1 MNKNS
6 EKSRI
11 DEQKAGKMSGEM
23 SGKDSAQSQGQAAAQ
38 GAPGKGGKKPGPPKP
53 KNMKKTLKTLMKYVG
68 RYKLLLIL
76 VMVLI
81 VVNSFAMVAGS
92 YFLKPLVNNYILPGD
107 FAGLAKMLALLG
119 TIFGLGAIAA
129 YGYARTMVHISQ
141 HTISNIRTD
150 LFNKMQELPIKY
162 FDRNTHGDLMSL
174 YTNDIDNIGE
184 ALNNS
189 FTNILASGLTFI
201 GTIIMMFVLS
211 PVLSIITIAFLG
223 IMIFVISKVGAKSK
237 YYFGM
242 QQKNIGKLN
251 GYVEE
256 MIEGQKVIKVFCHE
270 EEAIEDFRKH
280 NEELRKAST
289 GAQTFG
295 GYMMPMLGNL
305 SHMNYALTC
314 CVGGLMTIAGA
325 FDLGSLVSYM
335 QYTKQVSNPIAQVS
349 QQVNMI
355 LAALAGA
362 ERIFTALDEEVEVDD
377 GKVTLTRVEVKE
389 DGKLVETEKYTGHW
403 AWKVPASVAAKIRK
417 AEMEAKVAVGNSSEL
432 EMAATNVE
440 LESAASL
447 SDEPML
453 KELTGD
459 VRFKNVV
466 FGYNEEKTVLKDISL
481 FAKPGQK
488 IAFVGSTGAG
498 KTTITNLI
506 NRFYEINSGTIT
518 YDGIDVKDIKK
529 DDLRRSLGIVLQDT
543 HLFTGTISDN
553 IRYGNLHAT
562 DEEVK
567 EAAKLANAHTFIKH
581 LPHGY
586 DTVITGDGEGL
597 SQGQRQL
604 LAIARAAIANPPV
617 LIMDEATSS
626 IDTRTEKLIAEG
638 MDKLMEGRTVFVIAH
653 RLSTIKNSHA
663 IMVLE
668 QGEIIER
675 GNHDS
680 LLEEKGRYYQLY
692 TGKAEL
698 DVEEEVTA

>member
-1 MNKNS
+1 MNKDKNN
-6 EKSRI
+6 
-11 DEQKAGKMSGEM
+11 MP
-23 SGKDSAQSQGQAAAQ
+23 QGQA
-38 GAPGKGGKKPGPPKP
+38 GPGKGGKKPGPPKP
-53 KNMKKTLKTLMKYVG
+53 KNMKKTLKTLMSYLGK
-68 RYKLLLIL
+68 YKLQLII

-81 VVNSFAMVAGS
+81 VVNSIAMVAGS

-107 FAGLAKMLALLG
+107 FSGLAKMLAVLG
-119 TIFGLGAIAA
+119 TIFGLGALAS
-129 YGYARTMVHISQ
+129 YGYARLMVHVAQ
-141 HTISNIRTD
+141 NTISNIRTD

-201 GTIIMMFVLS
+201 GTISMMVVLS
-211 PVLSIITIAFLG
+211 PVLIIITVTFLAL
-223 IMIFVISKVGAKSK
+223 MIFVISKVGAKSK

-242 QQKNIGKLN
+242 QQKNIGALN

-270 EEAIEDFRKH
+270 EEAIEDFKKH

-305 SHMNYALTC
+305 SHMNYAVTC

-325 FDLGSLVSYM
+325 FDLGSLVSYL

-377 GKVTLTRVEVKE
+377 GEVTLTRVEVKE
-389 DGKLVETEKYTGHW
+389 DGRLVETDKYTGHW
-403 AWKVPASVAAKIRK
+403 AWKIPSSVVAKMRKTLAETASI
-417 AEMEAKVAVGNSSEL
+417 S
-432 EMAATNVE
+432 EMAATTATLNDSKIE
-440 LESAASL
+440 SQLESATEL
-447 SDEPML
+447 SDEPIL
-453 KELTGD
+453 RELTGD

-466 FGYNEEKTVLKDISL
+466 FGYNEEKIVLKDISL

-543 HLFTGTISDN
+543 HLFTGTIADN
-553 IRYGNLHAT
+553 IRYGNLNAT

-567 EAAKLANAHTFIKH
+567 AAAKLANAHTFIKH

-675 GNHDS
+675 GNHES

-698 DVEEEVTA
+698 DSEEVTA

>member
-1 MNKNS
+1 MSNDKKN
-6 EKSRI
+6 
-11 DEQKAGKMSGEM
+11 MP
-23 SGKDSAQSQGQAAAQ
+23 QGNS
-38 GAPGKGGKKPGPPKP
+38 APGKGGKKPGPPKP
-53 KNMKKTLKTLMKYVG
+53 KNMKKTLKTLMSYLGK
-68 RYKLLLIL
+68 YKLQLAI
-76 VMVLI
+76 VMILI
-81 VVNSFAMVAGS
+81 VINSFAMIAGS

-107 FAGLAKMLALLG
+107 FAGLAKMLVLLG
-119 TIFGLGAIAA
+119 TIFGLGVIAA
-129 YGYARTMVHISQ
+129 YGYARLMVHVAQ
-141 HTISNIRTD
+141 NTISNIRRD
-150 LFNKMQELPIKY
+150 LFNKMQDLPIKY

-174 YTNDIDNIGE
+174 YTNDIDNISE

-189 FTNILASGLTFI
+189 FTNILASGLTFL
-201 GTIIMMFVLS
+201 GTIVMMAVLS
-211 PVLSIITIAFLG
+211 PMLIIITVTFLA
-223 IMIFVISKVGAKSK
+223 IMIFVVTKVGAKSK

-242 QQKNIGKLN
+242 QQKEIGKLN

-270 EEAIEDFRKH
+270 DKAIEDFKKH

-289 GAQTFG
+289 GAQTFAG
-295 GYMMPMLGNL
+295 FMMPMLGNL
-305 SHMNYALTC
+305 SHINYAVTC
-314 CVGGLMTIAGA
+314 CIGGLLTIAGM
-325 FDLGSLVSYM
+325 FDIGSLVSYL
-335 QYTKQVSNPIAQVS
+335 QYTKQVANPISQVS

-362 ERIFTALDEEVEVDD
+362 ERIFAALDEEEEINN
-377 GKVTLTRVEVKE
+377 GQVTLARVKIDENGNLE
-389 DGKLVETEKYTGHW
+389 ETEEYTGHW
-403 AWKVPASVAAKIRK
+403 AWKIPMN
-417 AEMEAKVAVGNSSEL
+417 EVAVDIDGSAKAIYRTTRVNGFEL
-432 EMAATNVE
+432 R
-440 LESAASL
+440 
-447 SDEPML
+447 
-453 KELTGD
+453 ELTGD
-459 VRFKNVV
+459 VRFKDVI
-466 FGYNEEKTVLKDISL
+466 FGYNEEKVVLKNISL

-529 DDLRRSLGIVLQDT
+529 EDLRRSLGIVLQDT
-543 HLFTGTISDN
+543 HLFTGTIADN
-553 IRYGNLHAT
+553 IRYGNLKAT
-562 DEEVK
+562 DEQVK
-567 EAAKLANAHTFIKH
+567 EAAKLANAHAFIKH

-604 LAIARAAIANPPV
+604 LAIARAAVANPPV

-653 RLSTIKNSHA
+653 RLSTIKNSKA

-675 GNHDS
+675 GDHDS
-680 LLEEKGRYYQLY
+680 LLEEGGRYYQLY

-698 DVEEEVTA
+698 DADTDEVAEVDKNLVSEEKVC

>member
-1 MNKNS
+1 MNKDKNN
-6 EKSRI
+6 
-11 DEQKAGKMSGEM
+11 MP
-23 SGKDSAQSQGQAAAQ
+23 QGQA
-38 GAPGKGGKKPGPPKP
+38 GPGKGGKKPGPPKP
-53 KNMKKTLKTLMKYVG
+53 KNMKKTLKTLMSYLGK
-68 RYKLLLIL
+68 YKLQLII

-81 VVNSFAMVAGS
+81 VVNSIAMVAGS

-107 FAGLAKMLALLG
+107 FSGLAKMLAVLG
-119 TIFGLGAIAA
+119 TIFGLGALAS
-129 YGYARTMVHISQ
+129 YGYARLMVHVAQ
-141 HTISNIRTD
+141 NTISNIRTD

-201 GTIIMMFVLS
+201 GTISMMVVLS
-211 PVLSIITIAFLG
+211 PVLIIITVTFLAL
-223 IMIFVISKVGAKSK
+223 MIFVISKVGAKSK

-242 QQKNIGKLN
+242 QQKNIGALN

-270 EEAIEDFRKH
+270 EEAIEDFKKH

-305 SHMNYALTC
+305 SHMNYAVTC
-314 CVGGLMTIAGA
+314 CVGGLITIAGA
-325 FDLGSLVSYM
+325 FDIGSLVSYL

-377 GKVTLTRVEVKE
+377 GEVTLTRVEVKE
-389 DGKLVETEKYTGHW
+389 DGRLVETDKYTGHW
-403 AWKVPASVAAKIRK
+403 AWKVPASVVAKMRNT
-417 AEMEAKVAVGNSSEL
+417 AEAEGASMS
-432 EMAATNVE
+432 EMAATTAN
-440 LESAASL
+440 LESAAAL
-447 SDEPML
+447 SDEPIL

-466 FGYNEEKTVLKDISL
+466 FGYNEEKIVLKDISL

-543 HLFTGTISDN
+543 HLFTGTIADN
-553 IRYGNLHAT
+553 IRYGNLNAT

-567 EAAKLANAHTFIKH
+567 AAAKLANAHTFIKH

-675 GNHDS
+675 GNHES

-692 TGKAEL
+692 TGKAQL
-698 DVEEEVTA
+698 D

>member
-1 MNKNS
+1 MP
-6 EKSRI
+6 
-11 DEQKAGKMSGEM
+11 
-23 SGKDSAQSQGQAAAQ
+23 QGQA
-38 GAPGKGGKKPGPPKP
+38 GPGKGGKKPGPPKP
-53 KNMKKTLKTLMKYVG
+53 KNMKKTLKTLMSYLGK
-68 RYKLLLIL
+68 YKLQLII

-81 VVNSFAMVAGS
+81 VVNSIAMVAGS

-107 FAGLAKMLALLG
+107 FSGLAKMLAVLG
-119 TIFGLGAIAA
+119 TIFGLGALAS
-129 YGYARTMVHISQ
+129 YGYARLMVHVAQ
-141 HTISNIRTD
+141 NTISNIRTD

-201 GTIIMMFVLS
+201 GTISMMVVLS
-211 PVLSIITIAFLG
+211 PVLIIITVTFLAL
-223 IMIFVISKVGAKSK
+223 MIFVISKVGAKSK

-242 QQKNIGKLN
+242 QQKNIGALN

-270 EEAIEDFRKH
+270 EEAIEDFKKH

-305 SHMNYALTC
+305 SHMNYAVTC

-325 FDLGSLVSYM
+325 FDLGSLVSYL

-362 ERIFTALDEEVEVDD
+362 ERIFTALDEEVEVDE

-389 DGKLVETEKYTGHW
+389 DGKLVETDKYTGHW
-403 AWKVPASVAAKIRK
+403 AWKVPSSVVAKMRNS
-417 AEMEAKVAVGNSSEL
+417 AEVDGTSML
-432 EMAATNVE
+432 EMAATIAN
-440 LESAASL
+440 LESAATL
-447 SDEPML
+447 SDEPIL

-466 FGYNEEKTVLKDISL
+466 FGYNEEKTVLKNISL

-543 HLFTGTISDN
+543 HLFTGTIADN
-553 IRYGNLHAT
+553 IRYGNLNAT

-567 EAAKLANAHTFIKH
+567 AAAKLANAHTFIKH

-698 DVEEEVTA
+698 DAEEVTA

>member
-1 MNKNS
+1 MNKDKNN
-6 EKSRI
+6 
-11 DEQKAGKMSGEM
+11 MP
-23 SGKDSAQSQGQAAAQ
+23 QGQA
-38 GAPGKGGKKPGPPKP
+38 GPGKGGKKPGPPKP
-53 KNMKKTLKTLMKYVG
+53 KNMKKTLKTLMSYLGK
-68 RYKLLLIL
+68 YKLQLII

-81 VVNSFAMVAGS
+81 VVNSIAMVAGS

-107 FAGLAKMLALLG
+107 FSGLAKMLAVLG
-119 TIFGLGAIAA
+119 TIFGLGALAS
-129 YGYARTMVHISQ
+129 YGYARLMVHVAQ
-141 HTISNIRTD
+141 NTISNIRTD

-201 GTIIMMFVLS
+201 GTISMMVVLS
-211 PVLSIITIAFLG
+211 PVLIIITVTFLAL
-223 IMIFVISKVGAKSK
+223 MIFVISKVGAKSK

-242 QQKNIGKLN
+242 QQKNIGALN

-270 EEAIEDFRKH
+270 EEAIEDFKKH

-305 SHMNYALTC
+305 SHMNYAVTC

-325 FDLGSLVSYM
+325 FDLGSLVSYL

-377 GKVTLTRVEVKE
+377 GEVTLTRVEVKE
-389 DGKLVETEKYTGHW
+389 DGRLVETDKYTGHW
-403 AWKVPASVAAKIRK
+403 AWKVPASVVAKMRNT
-417 AEMEAKVAVGNSSEL
+417 AEAEDTSMS
-432 EMAATNVE
+432 EMAATTATLNDSKIE
-440 LESAASL
+440 SQLESATEL
-447 SDEPML
+447 SDEPIL
-453 KELTGD
+453 RELTGD

-518 YDGIDVKDIKK
+518 YDGIDIKDIKK

-543 HLFTGTISDN
+543 HLFTGTIADN
-553 IRYGNLHAT
+553 IRYGNLNAT

-567 EAAKLANAHTFIKH
+567 AAAKLANAHTFIKH

-698 DVEEEVTA
+698 DAEEVTA

>member
-1 MNKNS
+1 MPQGKNTQ
-6 EKSRI
+6 
-11 DEQKAGKMSGEM
+11 DQQGK
-23 SGKDSAQSQGQAAAQ
+23 
-38 GAPGKGGKKPGPPKP
+38 KKPGPPKP
-53 KNMKKTLKTLMKYVG
+53 KNMKKTLKTLMQYVG
-68 RYKLLLIL
+68 RYKLLLVL

-107 FAGLAKMLALLG
+107 FGGLAKMLVLLG

-201 GTIIMMFVLS
+201 GTIVMMFVLS
-211 PVLSIITIAFLG
+211 PVLSVITISFLA

-305 SHMNYALTC
+305 SHMNYAVTC
-314 CVGGLMTIAGA
+314 CVGGLMTIVGA
-325 FDLGSLVSYM
+325 FDLGSLVSYL

-377 GKVTLTRVEVKE
+377 GKVTLTRVEIKE

-403 AWKVPASVAAKIRK
+403 AWKVPASVVAKMRK
-417 AEMEAKVAVGNSSEL
+417 DMDNSSIL
-432 EMAATNVE
+432 EMAATTANLGDSH

-447 SDEPML
+447 TDEPML

-518 YDGIDVKDIKK
+518 YDGIDIKDIKK

-543 HLFTGTISDN
+543 HLFTGTIADN

-567 EAAKLANAHTFIKH
+567 AAAKLANAHTFIKH
-581 LPHGY
+581 LLHGY

-675 GNHDS
+675 GDHDS

-698 DVEEEVTA
+698 DAEEEVTA

>member
-1 MNKNS
+1 MNKN
-6 EKSRI
+6 ENRKMP
-11 DEQKAGKMSGEM
+11 QGKNTQDQQ
-23 SGKDSAQSQGQAAAQ
+23 GK
-38 GAPGKGGKKPGPPKP
+38 KKPGPPKP
-53 KNMKKTLKTLMKYVG
+53 KNMKKTLKTLMQYVG
-68 RYKLLLIL
+68 RYKLLLVL

-107 FAGLAKMLALLG
+107 FGGLAKMLVLLG

-201 GTIIMMFVLS
+201 GTIVMMFVLS
-211 PVLSIITIAFLG
+211 PVLSVITISFLA

-305 SHMNYALTC
+305 SHMNYAVTC
-314 CVGGLMTIAGA
+314 CVGGLMTIVGA
-325 FDLGSLVSYM
+325 FDLGSLVSYL

-362 ERIFTALDEEVEVDD
+362 ERIFTALDEKVEVDD
-377 GKVTLTRVEVKE
+377 GKVTLTRVEIKE

-403 AWKVPASVAAKIRK
+403 AWKVPASVVAKMRK
-417 AEMEAKVAVGNSSEL
+417 DMDNSSIL
-432 EMAATNVE
+432 EMAATTANLGDSH

-447 SDEPML
+447 TDEPML

-518 YDGIDVKDIKK
+518 YDGIDIKDIKK
-529 DDLRRSLGIVLQDT
+529 DDLRISLGIVLQDT
-543 HLFTGTISDN
+543 HLFTGTIADN

-567 EAAKLANAHTFIKH
+567 AAAKLANAHTFIKH

-675 GNHDS
+675 GDHDS

-698 DVEEEVTA
+698 DAEEEVTA

>member
-1 MNKNS
+1 MNKNDNR
-6 EKSRI
+6 KMP
-11 DEQKAGKMSGEM
+11 QGKNTQDQQ
-23 SGKDSAQSQGQAAAQ
+23 GK
-38 GAPGKGGKKPGPPKP
+38 KKPGPPKP
-53 KNMKKTLKTLMKYVG
+53 KNMKKTLKTLMQYVG
-68 RYKLLLIL
+68 RYKLLLVL

-107 FAGLAKMLALLG
+107 FGGLAKMLVLLG

-201 GTIIMMFVLS
+201 GTIVMMFVLS
-211 PVLSIITIAFLG
+211 PVLSVITISFLA

-270 EEAIEDFRKH
+270 EEAIEDFKKH
-280 NEELRKAST
+280 NEELRVAST

-305 SHMNYALTC
+305 SHMNYAVTC
-314 CVGGLMTIAGA
+314 CVGGLMTIVGA
-325 FDLGSLVSYM
+325 FDLGSLVSYL

-377 GKVTLTRVEVKE
+377 GKVTLTRVEIKE

-403 AWKVPASVAAKIRK
+403 AWKVPASVVAKMRK
-417 AEMEAKVAVGNSSEL
+417 DMDNSSIL
-432 EMAATNVE
+432 EMAATTANLGDSH

-447 SDEPML
+447 TDEPML

-518 YDGIDVKDIKK
+518 YDGIDIKDIKK

-543 HLFTGTISDN
+543 HLFTGTIADN

-567 EAAKLANAHTFIKH
+567 AAAKLANAHTFIKH

-675 GNHDS
+675 GDHDS

>member
-1 MNKNS
+1 MP
-6 EKSRI
+6 
-11 DEQKAGKMSGEM
+11 QGGPKMG
-23 SGKDSAQSQGQAAAQ
+23 
-38 GAPGKGGKKPGPPKP
+38 PGGKVPGGPKP
-53 KNMKKTLKTLMKYVG
+53 KNMKKTIGTLLKYVG
-68 RYKLLLIL
+68 KHKGLLFLVMIL
-76 VMVLI
+76 VVM
-81 VVNSFAMVAGS
+81 NSVAMVSGS

-107 FAGLAKMLALLG
+107 FAGLAKMLVLLG
-119 TIFGLGAIAA
+119 SIFLIGAGAA
-129 YGYARTMVHISQ
+129 YGYARIMVHISQ
-141 HTISNIRTD
+141 KTISEIRTD
-150 LFNKMQELPIKY
+150 LFNKMQSLPLKY

-174 YTNDIDNIGE
+174 YTNDIDNINE

-189 FTNILASGLTFI
+189 FTNIMASGLTFI
-201 GTIIMMFVLS
+201 GTIIMMIVLS
-211 PVLSIITIAFLG
+211 PVMCIITATFLG
-223 IMIFVISKVGAKSK
+223 LMIFLVKKVGAKSG

-270 EEAIEDFRKH
+270 EKAIEDFKKH

-289 GAQTFG
+289 GAQTFAG
-295 GYMMPMLGNL
+295 FMMPMLGNL
-305 SHMNYALTC
+305 SHINYAVTC
-314 CVGGLMTIAGA
+314 CAGGLLTIAGM
-325 FDLGSLVSYM
+325 FDIGSLVSYL

-349 QQVNMI
+349 QQENMI

-362 ERIFTALDEEVEVDD
+362 ERIFAALDEEEEVDN
-377 GKVTLTRVEVKE
+377 GQVTLARVKIDANGNLEESEEYTR
-389 DGKLVETEKYTGHW
+389 HW
-403 AWKVPASVAAKIRK
+403 AWKIPVNEVAADIDGSLKSIYRTTM
-417 AEMEAKVAVGNSSEL
+417 ANGFEL
-432 EMAATNVE
+432 R
-440 LESAASL
+440 
-447 SDEPML
+447 
-453 KELTGD
+453 ELTGD
-459 VRFKNVV
+459 VRFKGVV

-543 HLFTGTISDN
+543 HLFTGTIADN
-553 IRYGNLHAT
+553 IRYGNLKAT
-562 DEEVK
+562 DEQVK
-567 EAAKLANAHTFIKH
+567 EAARLANAHTFIKH

-604 LAIARAAIANPPV
+604 LAIARAAVANPPV

-653 RLSTIKNSHA
+653 RLSTIKNSKA

-680 LLEEKGRYYQLY
+680 LLEEGGRYYQLY

-698 DVEEEVTA
+698 DVDSDEVDKNDKDSLSEEKVC

>member
-1 MNKNS
+1 MSKNKN
-6 EKSRI
+6 
-11 DEQKAGKMSGEM
+11 EM
-23 SGKDSAQSQGQAAAQ
+23 PRQESNNSQGQGSH
-38 GAPGKGGKKPGPPKP
+38 GAPGKGGKKPGPQKP
-53 KNMKKTLKTLMKYVG
+53 KNIGKTIKTLMHYVG
-68 RYKLLLIL
+68 RYKALLAL
-76 VMVLI
+76 VIILI
-81 VVNSFAMVAGS
+81 VINSFAMVAGS

-107 FAGLAKMLALLG
+107 FAGLAKMLVLLG
-119 TIFGLGAIAA
+119 SIFGVGALAS
-129 YGYARTMVHISQ
+129 YGYARLMVHIAQ
-141 HTISNIRTD
+141 NTISNIRRD

-189 FTNILASGLTFI
+189 LTNILASGLTFI
-201 GTIIMMFVLS
+201 GTIVMMAVLS
-211 PVLSIITIAFLG
+211 PILILITITFLAV
-223 IMIFVISKVGAKSK
+223 MIFVISKVGAKSK
-237 YYFGM
+237 YYFGL

-270 EEAIEDFRKH
+270 EEAIEDFKKH
-280 NEELRKAST
+280 NEELRVAST

-305 SHMNYALTC
+305 SHMNYAVTC
-314 CVGGLMTIAGA
+314 CVGGLMTIVGA
-325 FDLGSLVSYM
+325 FDLGSLVSYL

-377 GKVTLTRVEVKE
+377 GKVTLTRVEIKE

-403 AWKVPASVAAKIRK
+403 AWKVPASVVAKMRK
-417 AEMEAKVAVGNSSEL
+417 DMDNSSIL
-432 EMAATNVE
+432 EMAATTANLGDSH

-447 SDEPML
+447 TDEPML

-518 YDGIDVKDIKK
+518 YDGIDIKDIKK

-543 HLFTGTISDN
+543 HLFTGTIADN

-567 EAAKLANAHTFIKH
+567 AAAKLANAHTFIKH

-675 GNHDS
+675 GDHDS

-698 DVEEEVTA
+698 DAEEVTA

>member
-1 MNKNS
+1 MSKEKIKPKNIS
-6 EKSRI
+6 H
-11 DEQKAGKMSGEM
+11 GM
-23 SGKDSAQSQGQAAAQ
+23 
-38 GAPGKGGKKPGPPKP
+38 PGKGGKKPGPPKP
-53 KNMKKTLKTLMKYVG
+53 KNMKKTIKTLMHYVG
-68 RYKLLLIL
+68 KYKLLLL
-76 VMVLI
+76 FVMILI
-81 VVNSFAMVAGS
+81 VINSFAMVAGS

-107 FAGLAKMLALLG
+107 FAGLAKMLVLLG
-119 TIFGLGAIAA
+119 TIFALGALAS
-129 YGYARTMVHISQ
+129 YGYSRIMVHISQ
-141 HTISNIRTD
+141 NTISNIRTD
-150 LFNKMQELPIKY
+150 LFNKMQEFPIKY

-189 FTNILASGLTFI
+189 FTNILSSGLTFM
-201 GTIIMMFVLS
+201 GTIIMMVVLS
-211 PVLSIITIAFLG
+211 PILSVITIAFLSL
-223 IMIFVISKVGAKSK
+223 MIFIISKVGGKSK

-251 GYVEE
+251 GYIEE

-270 EEAIEDFRKH
+270 DKAIEDFRVH

-295 GYMMPMLGNL
+295 GFMMPMLGNL
-305 SHMNYALTC
+305 SHMNYAVTC
-314 CVGGLMTIAGA
+314 CVGGLMTIGGA
-325 FDLGSLVSYM
+325 FDLGSLVSYL

-362 ERIFTALDEEVEVDD
+362 ERIFAALDEEVEVDE
-377 GKVTLTRVEVKE
+377 GEVTLTRVEIKE
-389 DGKLVETEKYTGHW
+389 NGELVETEKYTGHW
-403 AWKVPASVAAKIRK
+403 AWKIPVALASKLRDSEDKEACADLANDNLK
-417 AEMEAKVAVGNSSEL
+417 APV
-432 EMAATNVE
+432 
-440 LESAASL
+440 
-447 SDEPML
+447 L

-466 FGYNEEKTVLKDISL
+466 FGYNEEKIVLKDISL

-518 YDGIDVKDIKK
+518 YDGIDIKDIKK

-543 HLFTGTISDN
+543 HLFTGTIADN
-553 IRYGNLHAT
+553 IRYGNLKAT

-586 DTVITGDGEGL
+586 NTVITGDGEGL

-653 RLSTIKNSHA
+653 RLSTIKNSKA

-675 GNHDS
+675 GDHDS

-692 TGKAEL
+692 TGKSEL
-698 DVEEEVTA
+698 S

>member
-6 EKSRI
+6 SKGNKKS
-11 DEQKAGKMSGEM
+11 
-23 SGKDSAQSQGQAAAQ
+23 
-38 GAPGKGGKKPGPPKP
+38 GPPKP
-53 KNMKKTLKTLMKYVG
+53 KNMKKTLRRLMGYLGK
-68 RYKLLLIL
+68 YKLQLIM
-76 VMVLI
+76 VMILI
-81 VVNSFAMVAGS
+81 IINSIAMVAGS

-107 FAGLAKMLALLG
+107 FAGLAKMLLVLG
-119 TIFGLGAIAA
+119 TIFALGAFAS
-129 YGYARTMVHISQ
+129 YGYSRLMVHVAQ
-141 HTISNIRTD
+141 NTISNIRKD
-150 LFNKMQELPIKY
+150 LFNKMQELPISY

-174 YTNDIDNIGE
+174 YTNDIDNVGE

-189 FTNILASGLTFI
+189 FTNILASGLTFM
-201 GTIIMMFVLS
+201 GTIIMMAVLS
-211 PVLSIITIAFLG
+211 PVLIIITVTFLA

-242 QQKNIGKLN
+242 QQKNIGALN
-251 GYVEE
+251 GYIEE

-270 EEAIEDFRKH
+270 EEAIEDFKKH

-295 GYMMPMLGNL
+295 GYIMPMLGNL
-305 SHMNYALTC
+305 SHMNYAVTC
-314 CVGGLMTIAGA
+314 CIGGLMTIAGA
-325 FDLGSLVSYM
+325 FDLGSLVSYL

-362 ERIFTALDEEVEVDD
+362 ERIFTVLEEEVEIDE

-389 DGKLVETEKYTGHW
+389 DGKLVETDKYTGHW
-403 AWKVPASVAAKIRK
+403 AWKVPVEVANKMRNKAASEYASISEIAVTDL
-417 AEMEAKVAVGNSSEL
+417 KVDY
-432 EMAATNVE
+432 E
-440 LESAASL
+440 LESAVAL
-447 SDEPML
+447 SDEPIL
-453 KELTGD
+453 IELTGD
-459 VRFKNVV
+459 VRFKNVI

-518 YDGIDVKDIKK
+518 YDGIDIKDIKK

-543 HLFTGTISDN
+543 HLFTGTIADN
-553 IRYGNLHAT
+553 IRYGNLNAT

-567 EAAKLANAHTFIKH
+567 AAAKLANAHTFIKH

-692 TGKAEL
+692 TGKAKL
-698 DVEEEVTA
+698 DEEVTA

>member
-1 MNKNS
+1 MNKNDNR
-6 EKSRI
+6 KMP
-11 DEQKAGKMSGEM
+11 QGKNTQDQQ
-23 SGKDSAQSQGQAAAQ
+23 GK
-38 GAPGKGGKKPGPPKP
+38 KKPGPPKP
-53 KNMKKTLKTLMKYVG
+53 KNMKKTLKTLMQYVG
-68 RYKLLLIL
+68 RYKLLLVL

-107 FAGLAKMLALLG
+107 FGGLAKMLVLLG

-201 GTIIMMFVLS
+201 GTIVMMFVLS
-211 PVLSIITIAFLG
+211 PVLSVITISFLA

-305 SHMNYALTC
+305 SHMNYAVTC
-314 CVGGLMTIAGA
+314 CVGGLMTIVGA
-325 FDLGSLVSYM
+325 FDLGSLVSYL

-377 GKVTLTRVEVKE
+377 GKVTLTRVEIKE

-403 AWKVPASVAAKIRK
+403 AWKVPASVV
-417 AEMEAKVAVGNSSEL
+417 AKVRKDMDNSSIL
-432 EMAATNVE
+432 EMAATTANLGDSH

-447 SDEPML
+447 TDEPML

-518 YDGIDVKDIKK
+518 YDGIDIKDIKK

-543 HLFTGTISDN
+543 HLFTGTIADN

-567 EAAKLANAHTFIKH
+567 AAAKLANAHTFIKH

-675 GNHDS
+675 GDHDS

-698 DVEEEVTA
+698 DAEEEVTA

>member
-1 MNKNS
+1 
-6 EKSRI
+6 
-11 DEQKAGKMSGEM
+11 
-23 SGKDSAQSQGQAAAQ
+23 
-38 GAPGKGGKKPGPPKP
+38 
-53 KNMKKTLKTLMKYVG
+53 
-68 RYKLLLIL
+68 
-76 VMVLI
+76 
-81 VVNSFAMVAGS
+81 
-92 YFLKPLVNNYILPGD
+92 
-107 FAGLAKMLALLG
+107 
-119 TIFGLGAIAA
+119 
-129 YGYARTMVHISQ
+129 
-141 HTISNIRTD
+141 
-150 LFNKMQELPIKY
+150 MQELPIKY

-201 GTIIMMFVLS
+201 GTISMMVVLS
-211 PVLSIITIAFLG
+211 PVLIIITVTFLAL
-223 IMIFVISKVGAKSK
+223 MIFVISKVGAKSK

-242 QQKNIGKLN
+242 QQKNIGALN

-270 EEAIEDFRKH
+270 EEAIEDFKKH

-305 SHMNYALTC
+305 SHMNYAVTC

-325 FDLGSLVSYM
+325 FDLGSLVSYL

-377 GKVTLTRVEVKE
+377 GEVTLTRVEVKE
-389 DGKLVETEKYTGHW
+389 DGRLVETDKYTGHW
-403 AWKVPASVAAKIRK
+403 AWKVPASVVAKMRNT
-417 AEMEAKVAVGNSSEL
+417 AEAEDTSMS
-432 EMAATNVE
+432 EMAATTAN
-440 LESAASL
+440 LESAAAL
-447 SDEPML
+447 SDEPIL

-466 FGYNEEKTVLKDISL
+466 FGYNEEKIVLKDISL

-543 HLFTGTISDN
+543 HLFTGTIADN
-553 IRYGNLHAT
+553 IRYGNLNAT

-567 EAAKLANAHTFIKH
+567 AAAKLANAHTFIKH

-692 TGKAEL
+692 TGKAQL
-698 DVEEEVTA
+698 D

>member
-1 MNKNS
+1 MVYVNKKN
-6 EKSRI
+6 
-11 DEQKAGKMSGEM
+11 MSKGQAI
-23 SGKDSAQSQGQAAAQ
+23 SGKV
-38 GAPGKGGKKPGPPKP
+38 GKKPGPPKP
-53 KNMKKTLKTLMKYVG
+53 KNMKKTLKQLMSYLGK
-68 RYKLLLIL
+68 YKLQLLFVMIL
-76 VMVLI
+76 LVI
-81 VVNSFAMVAGS
+81 NSFAMVAGS

-107 FAGLAKMLALLG
+107 FKGLAKMLAVLG

-129 YGYARTMVHISQ
+129 YGYSRLMVHISQ
-141 HTISNIRTD
+141 NTISNIRTD

-189 FTNILASGLTFI
+189 FTNIISSSVTFI
-201 GTIIMMFVLS
+201 GTIIMMVVLS
-211 PVLSIITIAFLG
+211 PTLIIITVTFLLLMVF
-223 IMIFVISKVGAKSK
+223 IITKVGAKSK

-251 GYVEE
+251 GYIEE

-270 EEAIEDFRKH
+270 EEAIEGFRKH

-289 GAQTFG
+289 GAQTFA

-305 SHMNYALTC
+305 SHMNYAVTC

-325 FDLGSLVSYM
+325 FDLGSLVSYL
-335 QYTKQVSNPIAQVS
+335 QYTKHVSNPIAQVS

-355 LAALAGA
+355 LAALSGA
-362 ERIFTALDEEVEVDD
+362 ERIFAALDEEVEVDE
-377 GKVTLTRVEVKE
+377 GKVTLTRVEIKE
-389 DGKLVETEKYTGHW
+389 DGKLVETDKYTGHW
-403 AWKVPASVAAKIRK
+403 AWKIPASDSKDK
-417 AEMEAKVAVGNSSEL
+417 AI
-432 EMAATNVE
+432 
-440 LESAASL
+440 
-447 SDEPML
+447 L

-459 VRFKNVV
+459 VRFENVV

-506 NRFYEINSGTIT
+506 NRFYEINSGKIT
-518 YDGIDVKDIKK
+518 YDGIDIKDIKK
-529 DDLRRSLGIVLQDT
+529 DDLRKSLGIVLQDT
-543 HLFTGTISDN
+543 HLFTGTIADN

-567 EAAKLANAHTFIKH
+567 KAAKLANAHTFIKH

-586 DTVITGDGEGL
+586 NTVITGDGEGL

-653 RLSTIKNSHA
+653 RLSTIKNSDV

-668 QGEIIER
+668 HGHIIER
-675 GNHDS
+675 GNHEK
-680 LLEEKGRYYQLY
+680 LLEEKGTYYQLY
-692 TGKAEL
+692 TGAFEL
-698 DVEEEVTA
+698 E

>member
-1 MNKNS
+1 M
-6 EKSRI
+6 
-11 DEQKAGKMSGEM
+11 
-23 SGKDSAQSQGQAAAQ
+23 
-38 GAPGKGGKKPGPPKP
+38 PKGGPGMMGPGDPKP
-53 KNMKKTLKTLMKYVG
+53 KNMKKTIKTLLKYVG
-68 RYKLLLIL
+68 KHKGLLFL
-76 VMVLI
+76 VMVL
-81 VVNSFAMVAGS
+81 VVLNSVAMVSGS

-107 FAGLAKMLALLG
+107 FTGLAKMLVLLG
-119 TIFGLGAIAA
+119 SIFLLGACAA
-129 YGYARTMVHISQ
+129 YGYARIMVHISQ
-141 HTISNIRTD
+141 KTVSEIRRD
-150 LFNKMQELPIKY
+150 LFNKMQDLPLKY

-174 YTNDIDNIGE
+174 YTNDIDSVNE

-201 GTIIMMFVLS
+201 GTIIMMIVLS
-211 PVLSIITIAFLG
+211 PVMCIITVSFLAL
-223 IMIFVISKVGAKSK
+223 MMFLVKKVGSKSG
-237 YYFGM
+237 YYFGL

-270 EEAIEDFRKH
+270 DKAIEDFKKH

-289 GAQTFG
+289 GAQTFAG
-295 GYMMPMLGNL
+295 FMMPMLGNL
-305 SHMNYALTC
+305 SHINYAVTC
-314 CVGGLMTIAGA
+314 CAGGLLTIAGM
-325 FDLGSLVSYM
+325 FDIGSLVSYL

-362 ERIFTALDEEVEVDD
+362 ERIFAALDEEVEVDN
-377 GKVTLTRVEVKE
+377 GQVTLARVRIDANGNLE
-389 DGKLVETEKYTGHW
+389 ETEEYTGHW
-403 AWKVPASVAAKIRK
+403 AWKIPVNEVAADID
-417 AEMEAKVAVGNSSEL
+417 GNLAGIYRTTIVDGFEL
-432 EMAATNVE
+432 R
-440 LESAASL
+440 
-447 SDEPML
+447 
-453 KELTGD
+453 ELTGD
-459 VRFKNVV
+459 VRFKDVV
-466 FGYNEEKTVLKDISL
+466 FGYNEEKTVLKNISL

-543 HLFTGTISDN
+543 HLFTGTIADN
-553 IRYGNLHAT
+553 IRYGNLKAT

-567 EAAKLANAHTFIKH
+567 AAAKLANAHTFIKH

-604 LAIARAAIANPPV
+604 LAIARAAVANPPV

-653 RLSTIKNSHA
+653 RLSTIKNSKA

-698 DVEEEVTA
+698 DVDTDESVVEKTSDKEEKYA

>member
-1 MNKNS
+1 MP
-6 EKSRI
+6 
-11 DEQKAGKMSGEM
+11 QGGPKMG
-23 SGKDSAQSQGQAAAQ
+23 
-38 GAPGKGGKKPGPPKP
+38 PGGKVPGGPKP
-53 KNMKKTLKTLMKYVG
+53 KNMKKTIGTLLKYVG
-68 RYKLLLIL
+68 KHKGLLFLVMIL
-76 VMVLI
+76 VVM
-81 VVNSFAMVAGS
+81 NSVAMVSGS

-107 FAGLAKMLALLG
+107 FAGLAKMLVLLG
-119 TIFGLGAIAA
+119 SIFLIGAGAA
-129 YGYARTMVHISQ
+129 YGYARIMVHISQ
-141 HTISNIRTD
+141 KTISEIRTD
-150 LFNKMQELPIKY
+150 LFNKMQSLPLKY

-174 YTNDIDNIGE
+174 YTNDIDNINE

-189 FTNILASGLTFI
+189 FTNIMASGLTFI
-201 GTIIMMFVLS
+201 GTIIMMIVLS
-211 PVLSIITIAFLG
+211 PVMCIITATFLG
-223 IMIFVISKVGAKSK
+223 LMIFLVKKVGAKSG

-270 EEAIEDFRKH
+270 EKAIEDFKKH

-289 GAQTFG
+289 GAQTFAG
-295 GYMMPMLGNL
+295 FMMPMLGNL
-305 SHMNYALTC
+305 SHINYAVTC
-314 CVGGLMTIAGA
+314 CAGGLLTIAGM
-325 FDLGSLVSYM
+325 FDIGSLVSYL

-362 ERIFTALDEEVEVDD
+362 ERIFAALDEEEEVDN
-377 GKVTLTRVEVKE
+377 GQVTLARVKIDANGNLEESEEYTR
-389 DGKLVETEKYTGHW
+389 HW
-403 AWKVPASVAAKIRK
+403 AWKIPVNEVAADIDGSLKSIYRTTM
-417 AEMEAKVAVGNSSEL
+417 ANGFEL
-432 EMAATNVE
+432 R
-440 LESAASL
+440 
-447 SDEPML
+447 
-453 KELTGD
+453 ELTGD
-459 VRFKNVV
+459 VRFKGVV

-543 HLFTGTISDN
+543 HLFTGTIADN
-553 IRYGNLHAT
+553 IRYGNLKAT
-562 DEEVK
+562 DEQVK
-567 EAAKLANAHTFIKH
+567 EAARLANAHTFIKH

-604 LAIARAAIANPPV
+604 LAIARAADANPPV

-653 RLSTIKNSHA
+653 RLSTIKNSKA

-680 LLEEKGRYYQLY
+680 LLEEGGRYYQLY

-698 DVEEEVTA
+698 DVDSDEVDKNDKDSLSEEKVC

>member
-1 MNKNS
+1 MNKN
-6 EKSRI
+6 ENRKMP
-11 DEQKAGKMSGEM
+11 QGKNTQ
-23 SGKDSAQSQGQAAAQ
+23 DQQ
-38 GAPGKGGKKPGPPKP
+38 GKKKTGPPKP
-53 KNMKKTLKTLMKYVG
+53 KNMKKTLKTLMQYVG
-68 RYKLLLIL
+68 RYKLLLVL

-107 FAGLAKMLALLG
+107 FGGLAKMLVLLG

-201 GTIIMMFVLS
+201 GTIVMMFVLS
-211 PVLSIITIAFLG
+211 PVLSVITISFLA

-305 SHMNYALTC
+305 SHMNYAVTC
-314 CVGGLMTIAGA
+314 CVGGLMTIVGA
-325 FDLGSLVSYM
+325 FDLGSLVSYL

-377 GKVTLTRVEVKE
+377 GKVTLTRVEIKE

-403 AWKVPASVAAKIRK
+403 AWKVPASVVAKMRK
-417 AEMEAKVAVGNSSEL
+417 DMDNSSIL
-432 EMAATNVE
+432 EMAATTANLGDSH

-447 SDEPML
+447 TDEPML

-518 YDGIDVKDIKK
+518 YDGIDIKDIKK

-543 HLFTGTISDN
+543 HLFTGTIADN

-567 EAAKLANAHTFIKH
+567 AAAKLANAHTFIKH

-675 GNHDS
+675 GDHDS

-698 DVEEEVTA
+698 DAEEEVTA

>member
-1 MNKNS
+1 M
-6 EKSRI
+6 
-11 DEQKAGKMSGEM
+11 G
-23 SGKDSAQSQGQAAAQ
+23 
-38 GAPGKGGKKPGPPKP
+38 PGGKVPGGPKP
-53 KNMKKTLKTLMKYVG
+53 KNMKKTIGTLLKYVG
-68 RYKLLLIL
+68 KHKGLLFLVMIL
-76 VMVLI
+76 VVM
-81 VVNSFAMVAGS
+81 NSVAMVSGS

-107 FAGLAKMLALLG
+107 FAGLAKMLVLLG
-119 TIFGLGAIAA
+119 SIFLIGAGAA
-129 YGYARTMVHISQ
+129 YGYARIMVHISQ
-141 HTISNIRTD
+141 KTISEIRTD
-150 LFNKMQELPIKY
+150 LFNKMQSLPLKY

-174 YTNDIDNIGE
+174 YTNDIDNINE

-189 FTNILASGLTFI
+189 FTNIMASGLTFI
-201 GTIIMMFVLS
+201 GTIIMMIVLS
-211 PVLSIITIAFLG
+211 PVMCIITATFLG
-223 IMIFVISKVGAKSK
+223 LMIFLVKKVGAKSG

-270 EEAIEDFRKH
+270 EKAIEDFKKH

-289 GAQTFG
+289 GAQTFAG
-295 GYMMPMLGNL
+295 FMMPMLGNL
-305 SHMNYALTC
+305 SHTNYAVTC
-314 CVGGLMTIAGA
+314 CAGGLLTIAGM
-325 FDLGSLVSYM
+325 FDIGSLVSYL

-362 ERIFTALDEEVEVDD
+362 ERIFAALDEEEEVDN
-377 GKVTLTRVEVKE
+377 GQVTLARVKIDANGNLEE
-389 DGKLVETEKYTGHW
+389 SEEYTGHW
-403 AWKVPASVAAKIRK
+403 AWKIPVNEVAADIDGSLKSIYRTTM
-417 AEMEAKVAVGNSSEL
+417 ANGFEL
-432 EMAATNVE
+432 R
-440 LESAASL
+440 
-447 SDEPML
+447 
-453 KELTGD
+453 ELTGD
-459 VRFKNVV
+459 VRFKDVV

-543 HLFTGTISDN
+543 HLFTGTIADN
-553 IRYGNLHAT
+553 IRYGNLKAT
-562 DEEVK
+562 DEQVK
-567 EAAKLANAHTFIKH
+567 EAARLANAHTFIKH

-604 LAIARAAIANPPV
+604 LAIARAAVANPPV

-653 RLSTIKNSHA
+653 RLSTIKNSKA

-680 LLEEKGRYYQLY
+680 LLEEGGRYYQLY

-698 DVEEEVTA
+698 DVDSDEVDKNDKDSLSEEKVC

>member
-1 MNKNS
+1 MNKDKNN
-6 EKSRI
+6 
-11 DEQKAGKMSGEM
+11 MP
-23 SGKDSAQSQGQAAAQ
+23 QGQA
-38 GAPGKGGKKPGPPKP
+38 GPGKGGKKPGPPKP
-53 KNMKKTLKTLMKYVG
+53 KNMKKTLKTLMSYLGK
-68 RYKLLLIL
+68 YKLQLII

-81 VVNSFAMVAGS
+81 VVNSIAMVAGS

-107 FAGLAKMLALLG
+107 FSGLAKMLAVLG
-119 TIFGLGAIAA
+119 TIFGLGALAS
-129 YGYARTMVHISQ
+129 YGYARLMVHVAQ
-141 HTISNIRTD
+141 NTISNIRTD

-201 GTIIMMFVLS
+201 GTISMMVVLS
-211 PVLSIITIAFLG
+211 PVLIIITVTFLAL
-223 IMIFVISKVGAKSK
+223 MIFVISKVGAKSK

-242 QQKNIGKLN
+242 QQKNIGALN

-270 EEAIEDFRKH
+270 EEAIEDFKKH

-305 SHMNYALTC
+305 SHMNYAVTC

-325 FDLGSLVSYM
+325 FDLGSLVSYL

-377 GKVTLTRVEVKE
+377 GEVTLTRVEVKE
-389 DGKLVETEKYTGHW
+389 DGRLVETDKYTGHW
-403 AWKVPASVAAKIRK
+403 AWKVPSSVVAKMRKTLAETASI
-417 AEMEAKVAVGNSSEL
+417 S
-432 EMAATNVE
+432 EMAATTATLNDSKIE
-440 LESAASL
+440 SQLESATEL
-447 SDEPML
+447 SDEPIL

-466 FGYNEEKTVLKDISL
+466 FGYNEEKIVLKDISL

-543 HLFTGTISDN
+543 HLFTGTIADN
-553 IRYGNLHAT
+553 IRYGNLNAT

-567 EAAKLANAHTFIKH
+567 AAAKLANAHTFIKH

-698 DVEEEVTA
+698 DSEEVTA

>member
-1 MNKNS
+1 M
-6 EKSRI
+6 
-11 DEQKAGKMSGEM
+11 
-23 SGKDSAQSQGQAAAQ
+23 
-38 GAPGKGGKKPGPPKP
+38 PKGGPGMMGPGGKRGSGGPKP
-53 KNMKKTLKTLMKYVG
+53 KNMKKTIKTLLRYVG
-68 RYKLLLIL
+68 KHKGLLFL
-76 VMVLI
+76 VMVLV
-81 VVNSFAMVAGS
+81 VVNSVAMVSGS
-92 YFLKPLVNNYILPGD
+92 YFLKPLVNNYIIPGN
-107 FAGLAKMLALLG
+107 FAGLAKMLVLLG
-119 TIFGLGAIAA
+119 SIFATGACAA
-129 YGYARTMVHISQ
+129 YGYSRIMVHIAQ
-141 HTISNIRTD
+141 KTISEIRRD
-150 LFNKMQELPIKY
+150 LFNKMQDLPLKY

-174 YTNDIDNIGE
+174 YTNDIDSVNE

-201 GTIIMMFVLS
+201 GTIIMMIVLS
-211 PVLSIITIAFLG
+211 PIMCIITATFLAL
-223 IMIFVISKVGAKSK
+223 MVFLVKKVGAKSG
-237 YYFGM
+237 YYFAM

-270 EEAIEDFRKH
+270 DKAIEDFKKH

-289 GAQTFG
+289 GAQTFAG
-295 GYMMPMLGNL
+295 FMMPMLGNL
-305 SHMNYALTC
+305 SHINYAVTC
-314 CVGGLMTIAGA
+314 CIGGLLTIAGM
-325 FDLGSLVSYM
+325 FDIGSLVSYL
-335 QYTKQVSNPIAQVS
+335 QYTKQVANPISQVS

-362 ERIFTALDEEVEVDD
+362 ERIFAALDEEEEINN
-377 GKVTLTRVEVKE
+377 GQVTLARVKIDENGNLE
-389 DGKLVETEKYTGHW
+389 ETEEYTGHW
-403 AWKVPASVAAKIRK
+403 AWKIPMN
-417 AEMEAKVAVGNSSEL
+417 EVAVDIDGSAKAIYRTTRVNGFEL
-432 EMAATNVE
+432 R
-440 LESAASL
+440 
-447 SDEPML
+447 
-453 KELTGD
+453 ELTGD
-459 VRFKNVV
+459 VRFKDVI
-466 FGYNEEKTVLKDISL
+466 FGYNEEKVVLKNISL

-518 YDGIDVKDIKK
+518 YDGIDIKDIKK
-529 DDLRRSLGIVLQDT
+529 EDLRRSLGIVLQDT
-543 HLFTGTISDN
+543 HLFTGTIADN
-553 IRYGNLHAT
+553 IRYGNLKAT
-562 DEEVK
+562 DEQVK
-567 EAAKLANAHTFIKH
+567 EAAKLANAHSFIKH

-604 LAIARAAIANPPV
+604 LAIARAAVANPPV

-653 RLSTIKNSHA
+653 RLSTIKNSKA

-675 GNHDS
+675 GDHDS
-680 LLEEKGRYYQLY
+680 LLEEGGRYYQLY

-698 DVEEEVTA
+698 DADTDEVAEVDKNLVSEEKVC